1 MLAVYFL
8 RHRVCTFCTQY
19 KYNMHNTKVFS
30 HRSLISV
37 PQVYKIIKV
46 ASHAAKNIFKR
57 MLCSKELTQFKCGAV
72 I

>member
-8 RHRVCTFCTQY
+8 RQSMHFLYTVQIQYAQY
-19 KYNMHNTKVFS
+19 KS
-30 HRSLISV
+30 IQ
-37 PQVYKIIKV
+37 PQIFDLSATVYKIIKV
-46 ASHAAKNIFKR
+46 ASHAVKNIFKR